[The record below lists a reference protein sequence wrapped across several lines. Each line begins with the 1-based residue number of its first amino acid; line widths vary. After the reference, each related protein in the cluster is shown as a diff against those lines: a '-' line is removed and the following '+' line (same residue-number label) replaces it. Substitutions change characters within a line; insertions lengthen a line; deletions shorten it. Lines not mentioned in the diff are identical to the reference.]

1 MCYELICVCSLLL
14 TGLGSAVQSTPA
26 GTGNLPSAQTLWIII
41 ACVSAITALAIA
53 ALVAVLCRRKILNDR
68 KKPANLKASNQAPKG
83 MNKGG
88 KPNGPDL
95 WIDHEQ
101 VCDRFMPDLVLWSL
115 LQVISMVTL
124 MPCR

>member
-1 MCYELICVCSLLL
+1 MYLYVISILYII
-14 TGLGSAVQSTPA
+14 GPGPSVQVTPA
-26 GTGNLPSAQTLWIII
+26 GNTNLPSAQTLWIII

-88 KPNGPDL
+88 KQTGPDL
-95 WIDHEQ
+95 WIDHDQ
-101 VCDRFMPDLVLWSL
+101 VGVNINCLIFL
-115 LQVISMVTL
+115 LQIIAFYFWL
-124 MPCR
+124 ALE

>member
-1 MCYELICVCSLLL
+1 MLALCETLICFLLF

-88 KPNGPDL
+88 KPNGPEL

-101 VCDRFMPDLVLWSL
+101 VGVRPWLRFVL
-115 LQVISMVTL
+115 M
-124 MPCR
+124 